1 MIGGFIL
8 GLIAGWLIAGGIV
21 LQIAFRSELADE
33 PIGLGDVPVILG
45 GVLLW
50 PFMLFP
56 DEGDDA

>member
-1 MIGGFIL
+1 M
-8 GLIAGWLIAGGIV
+8 